1 MANHALCCDCGFTE
15 YAYTLKVDEKSDVYS
30 FGVVLL
36 ELITGKKPV
45 GEFGDGVDIVQWVK
59 MMTDSNKEHVIK
71 ILDPRLSTVPVH
83 EVMHVFYVALLC
95 VEEQSV
101 QRPTMREVVQILS
114 ELPKPTSKQ
123 GEEPPSGEGAVS
135 DLVVPAESAEA
146 NEAKEQ
152 QQQQLNSPSSPLPD
166 LISI

>member
-1 MANHALCCDCGFTE
+1 LNCHCGFAE

-45 GEFGDGVDIVQWVK
+45 GEFGDGVDIVHWIK
-59 MMTDSNKEHVIK
+59 MMTDSNKEQVIK
-71 ILDPRLSTVPVH
+71 IMDPRLSTVPMH

-114 ELPKPTSKQ
+114 ELPKLTLKQ
-123 GEEPPSGEGAVS
+123 GEEFPSSGEGDNSGPTQALPENVE
-135 DLVVPAESAEA
+135 AAANEA
-146 NEAKEQ
+146 NEQNHQ
-152 QQQQLNSPSSPLPD
+152 QQRSSPSSR